1 MKRHIGKLIALLAG
15 MLLFGGGVLFQE
27 RTADMRARDW
37 MRICSNAALLP
48 GVMLTGVGFLVKIS
62 GEGLFDGI
70 KYAVGSLMNHL
81 LGNKKRYGTYYDY
94 RSRRTGRAGGNSLI
108 VPGLLFL
115 ALAAVLT
122 VCYYRV

>member
-15 MLLFGGGVLFQE
+15 ILLFGGGVLFQE
-27 RTADMRARDW
+27 RTADMQARDW

-70 KYAVGSLMNHL
+70 KYAVGSL
-81 LGNKKRYGTYYDY
+81 
-94 RSRRTGRAGGNSLI
+94 I